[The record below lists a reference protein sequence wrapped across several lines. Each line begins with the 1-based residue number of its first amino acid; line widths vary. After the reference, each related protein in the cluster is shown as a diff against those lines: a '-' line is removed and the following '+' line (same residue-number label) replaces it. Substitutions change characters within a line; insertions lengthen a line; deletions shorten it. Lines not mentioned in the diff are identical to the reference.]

1 MALLQIS
8 EPGMSPDPHQRRY
21 AIGIDLGT
29 SNSLVA
35 VCRSGVLDAL
45 PDEQGRKLL
54 PSVVHYRAGAAPVV
68 GHAAQQALL
77 SDTGNVI
84 SSVKRLMGRGL
95 ADAQAQGLPLRVVAA
110 GSDAAADASA
120 AGNDRAVAVATAA
133 GAVSPVEVS
142 AEILKVLRDRALATL
157 DIDEDALAGAVI
169 TVPAYFDDAQRQA
182 TKDAARLAGLN
193 VLRLINEPTAAAVSY
208 GLDEGEQGT
217 YAIYDLGGG
226 TFDVSVLKLTRG
238 VFEVQSTAGDV
249 ALGGDDF
256 DARIAADF
264 AREHNLGEPARL
276 AEEHPERW
284 RALLL
289 MARQAREALTD
300 ADTVTM
306 RFDADAGKGTVQV
319 TGQGGHDASGA
330 SAGDSSQKHADATLV
345 STLTRTR
352 FEELVQPLVART
364 LKIADTAVADAGLS
378 AQAIDG
384 VVLVGGATRMPVIR
398 QAVASHFGK
407 PPYTGLDPDQVVAL
421 GAAMQAA
428 QLIGQRRDGEDDWLL
443 LDVTP
448 LSLGLETMGGM
459 VEKIIPR
466 NSPIPLAR
474 AQDFTT
480 YKDGQSAMA
489 IHVVQGERELVKDC
503 RSLARFEL
511 RGIPPMVAGAA
522 RIRVTFQVDADGLLS
537 VSATEQSTG
546 VAASVTVKPSYG
558 LEDTEI
564 ERLLKESITSARE
577 DMQWR
582 ALREHQIE
590 AAQLREMTHNALAE
604 DGGLLDAAERQQIDD
619 AMASL
624 QKVLDEAQ
632 ALDGSPEEAT
642 LLAVRDRLLDAR
654 MNLQKVTEHFAA
666 LRMDQAIQRALAG
679 KTIDGLTS

>member
-35 VCRSGVLDAL
+35 VCRSGVPDAL

-110 GSDAAADASA
+110 GSAAASDASA

-217 YAIYDLGGG
+217 YAIFDLGGG

-276 AEEHPERW
+276 AAEHPERW

-330 SAGDSSQKHADATLV
+330 SAGDSSEKDGGASLV

-407 PPYTGLDPDQVVAL
+407 PPYTGLNPDQVVAL